1 MLYLGI
7 RFDIDFNIGSFIIFI
22 SGVIFGLLIFGLLYL
37 YFTLR
42 TLKDKKYYVESELE
56 NTIKEEEIKEIIS
69 SYQEKYLNQ
78 RKNDNKEVTSRVV
91 KEALYG
97 VIIDIASKY
106 FPDSKRPLL
115 ELSIDE
121 LIMLMRYI
129 TNRVDNLLGYRGI
142 KILRKIK
149 LSTIMN
155 IVDASLKVNNTK
167 VVQTTKK
174 YKVGKIVKSSIGVLN
189 ILNPFYWIKKATTK
203 LVTKSIYKKIILII
217 ISIVGEETYKIYSK
231 QALKEQDPKYIQMMS
246 EIEEALGKTDSFEE
260 LEKEELDNFINE
272 LSIDEQEMLFT
283 MEHKKHRKWWKNKSK
298 EKITNK

>member
-22 SGVIFGLLIFGLLYL
+22 SGVIFGLLIFCLLYL

-78 RKNDNKEVTSRVV
+78 RKDDNKEVTSKVV

-174 YKVGKIVKSSIGVLN
+174 YKVGKRV
-189 ILNPFYWIKKATTK
+189 F
-203 LVTKSIYKKIILII
+203 
-217 ISIVGEETYKIYSK
+217 
-231 QALKEQDPKYIQMMS
+231 
-246 EIEEALGKTDSFEE
+246 F
-260 LEKEELDNFINE
+260 
-272 LSIDEQEMLFT
+272 
-283 MEHKKHRKWWKNKSK
+283 
-298 EKITNK
+298 

>member
-7 RFDIDFNIGSFIIFI
+7 RFDIDFNNGSFIIFI
-22 SGVIFGLLIFGLLYL
+22 SGVIFGLFIFGLLYL

-78 RKNDNKEVTSRVV
+78 RKNDNKEVTSRFV
-91 KEALYG
+91 KEVLYG

-189 ILNPFYWIKKATTK
+189 ILNPF
-203 LVTKSIYKKIILII
+203 
-217 ISIVGEETYKIYSK
+217 
-231 QALKEQDPKYIQMMS
+231 
-246 EIEEALGKTDSFEE
+246 
-260 LEKEELDNFINE
+260 
-272 LSIDEQEMLFT
+272 
-283 MEHKKHRKWWKNKSK
+283 
-298 EKITNK
+298 